1 VSLADLI
8 QAEKKKPGTKCA
20 FGYIFDTITPE
31 DADDL
36 RKLLDADPRVVTHA
50 MIHRGLTTPVQ
61 EGGYG
66 FVLGR
71 DTVRRHRGKECS
83 CVAR

>member
-1 VSLADLI
+1 MSLSELI
-8 QAEKKKPGTKCA
+8 QAEAKKPGTKCA

-31 DADDL
+31 DAVDL
-36 RKLLDADPRVVTHA
+36 HRLLAEDPRVVTHA
-50 MIHRGLTTPVQ
+50 QIHRGLIKSKEQ
-61 EGGYG
+61 GGYG

-71 DTVRRHRGKECS
+71 DTVRRHRSKDCS